1 MNLRVSEATILDEV
15 IEDFIAGR
23 ADFARFVE
31 GVEHQLARHPELTEA
46 TLLWLESLRRGGKLS
61 PGLHALMAEVIER
74 GSSGDITP
82 SFGEEDTLQQ
92 VSAAIGAAR
101 SESRAP
107 AKPAAPPSDNVPTM
121 DAGPTVVPVPAKAK
135 PVPAKA
141 TPAKATSAK
150 ATPAKIVPAQPAPGD
165 EFVPAEEHDVAEP
178 HTPEPQSPSVGSL
191 VAGRYRLK
199 ALLARGGMSLVYR
212 AEDTQRSGSRADVA
226 VKVVAPAFV
235 GRSSRRELERE
246 GSLLA
251 ELDHPGVVR
260 LLDHGQHGENAYLVM
275 ELLDGERL
283 RDVLIGRRP
292 HGLPVDQVV
301 QVTRDLADA
310 VAYLHR
316 RGLVH
321 RDIKPANILI
331 TASGEV
337 RLIDFGLSA
346 ASGDAVVPTGFNSL
360 AGLSPRAPKAFTP
373 LYASPEML
381 LGAPPDPRD
390 DVYGLGCVVYEML
403 TGRPPWGKLPA
414 DEAAHRKLTAS
425 RPTGLSAA
433 RWAVLRSAIAF
444 RAAERPAD
452 AGAFL
457 SAFFAPRRA
466 SRTWGLAAAILVGVA
481 FGIALLPFGPESP
494 TSPDTPASIPVV
506 ILEPPAESPLEGPES
521 QAQDETPT
529 SAGVE
534 GEATP
539 ILPPPDDRAEVAATE
554 PAPAEAPGS
563 TGTSAPD
570 AASREP
576 PPAAASI
583 AQEARPVP
591 RQEPAPAPTAPRAAT
606 ATPATPPATVPRSPP
621 VLSFTADR
629 YRVMKTGS
637 ALRLE
642 LRRPARFEGPL
653 RARWRTVDQTAREG
667 RHFIGSPAWQYT
679 ESALDAPAL
688 VIFIPIVQDSIPAP
702 DRTFYVELGEVPGGP
717 PLGSPTRAEVTI
729 VSGQ

>member
-61 PGLHALMAEVIER
+61 PSLHALMAEVIER

-107 AKPAAPPSDNVPTM
+107 ARRAAPPPGNGMPI
-121 DAGPTVVPVPAKAK
+121 DAGPVPAKPPPAK
-135 PVPAKA
+135 PSSVPPSSVPPSAVQ
-141 TPAKATSAK
+141 PAAEGEL
-150 ATPAKIVPAQPAPGD
+150 APGD
-165 EFVPAEEHDVAEP
+165 DYDPVEQQVPAP
-178 HTPEPQSPSVGSL
+178 RPQPQPPSVGSL
-191 VAGRYRLK
+191 LAGRYRLK

-212 AEDTQRSGSRADVA
+212 AQDTQGAGSRADVA

-235 GRSSRRELERE
+235 GHSSRRELERE

-283 RDVLIGRRP
+283 RDVLIRRRP
-292 HGLPVDQVV
+292 HGLPPDQAV

-331 TASGEV
+331 TASGRV

-346 ASGDAVVPTGFNSL
+346 PSGDAGVSRGFNSL

-425 RPTGLSAA
+425 RPAGLSTA

-457 SAFFAPRRA
+457 TQFFAPRRA

-481 FGIALLPFGPESP
+481 FGLALLPFGPESP
-494 TSPDTPASIPVV
+494 TIPADPPASIPVV
-506 ILEPPAESPLEGPES
+506 ILETPANDPSEGPGS
-521 QAQDETPT
+521 QAQDETPA

-534 GEATP
+534 VEPTP
-539 ILPPPDDRAEVAATE
+539 VLPAPDERAEIAA
-554 PAPAEAPGS
+554 ADQALAEGPGP
-563 TGTSAPD
+563 TGISAPD
-570 AASREP
+570 TARAEP
-576 PPAAASI
+576 PSAPASV
-583 AQEARPVP
+583 AQEARPAP
-591 RQEPAPAPTAPRAAT
+591 RPERTASAPAAPRAAAAT
-606 ATPATPPATVPRSPP
+606 AATVPRSPP
-621 VLSFTADR
+621 ALSFTADR
-629 YRVMKTGS
+629 YRVTKGAN

-642 LRRPARFEGPL
+642 LRRPSRYEGPL
-653 RARWRTVDQTAREG
+653 RARWRTVDQTARDG
-667 RHFIGSPAWQYT
+667 RDFIGSPAWQYT
-679 ESALDAPAL
+679 EAALDAHAL
-688 VIFIPIVQDSIPAP
+688 VIFVPLVQDSIPGP
-702 DRTFYVELGEVPGGP
+702 DRTFFVELGDVPGGP
-717 PLGSPTRAEVTI
+717 PIGGPTRAEVTI
-729 VSGQ
+729 VSGR